1 MRVKSKDRRWSGHG
15 TPWANRPWGSGDAW
29 IRICLPG
36 RTLEKPSEWDGG
48 NLTDCLPPPPPPP
61 PTPGEGAEEVK
72 MWELL
77 CTPLAGRSGRGCWKG
92 GRRGTS
98 LLTFS
103 NSIFARDLWML
114 SAAVAQHCSR
124 TRISGTKRRREFR
137 PELNRH
143 LAKFLAKGT

>member
-1 MRVKSKDRRWSGHG
+1 
-15 TPWANRPWGSGDAW
+15 
-29 IRICLPG
+29 
-36 RTLEKPSEWDGG
+36 
-48 NLTDCLPPPPPPP
+48 
-61 PTPGEGAEEVK
+61 

-77 CTPLAGRSGRGCWKG
+77 CTPLAGQSGRGCQKG
-92 GRRGTS
+92 GRRETS

-114 SAAVAQHCSR
+114 SAAVALEHCSR